1 MEASVVYGKFVSKCK
16 IYIIDITEICQTS
29 QVHCRQTYEWIIL
42 ACFFNL
48 LTGNGVL
55 RVPILYGEIEKLPES
70 AVTVLF
76 SKVKDTSTK
85 SLMDAKQQRF
95 PTLVNDIAF
104 VIRELSEKKL
114 QVNVYT

>member
-1 MEASVVYGKFVSKCK
+1 
-16 IYIIDITEICQTS
+16 
-29 QVHCRQTYEWIIL
+29 
-42 ACFFNL
+42 
-48 LTGNGVL
+48 VL
-55 RVPILYGEIEKLPES
+55 RVPILYGEIEKLSES

-95 PTLVNDIAF
+95 PTLVDDIAY

-114 QVNVYT
+114 QVNRH